1 MGGEDNIAVS
11 VHPFENR
18 ISTPVCDICNF
29 CRAAAGQR
37 LILWFNNIDI
47 RFIYLPAYIDLV
59 ILVQRKLGILVIL
72 VSSFQCRIYV
82 CFAYGVRVD
91 KNPSVWIAVRW
102 GQSGRAFAAPVA
114 AVSYLYTVNTT
125 FSKNVCNFSID
136 HCVEIKSDA
145 VRCCPAAY
153 RGTIYAATLFRYD
166 IAGKIILAVFIGVD

>member
-1 MGGEDNIAVS
+1 MGGGDNFAVS

-37 LILWFNNIDI
+37 FILGFNNIDI

-59 ILVQRKLGILVIL
+59 ILVPRKLGILVIL

-91 KNPSVWIAVRW
+91 KNPSVWIAGRR
-102 GQSGRAFAAPVA
+102 GQSDRAFAAPVA
-114 AVSYLYTVNTT
+114 AVSYL
-125 FSKNVCNFSID
+125 
-136 HCVEIKSDA
+136 
-145 VRCCPAAY
+145 
-153 RGTIYAATLFRYD
+153 
-166 IAGKIILAVFIGVD
+166 